1 MWDIDQSTVVVV
13 GPKGRVHVFAPD
25 GRHVT
30 SVVMQ
35 RAAIERRRQQGRWRL
50 AEPEERGEFRIRI
63 KQLVAAGDDQP
74 PGADALPEA
83 EL

>member
-1 MWDIDQSTVVVV
+1 MDLDLPEDLPVPSVLEDEVVHLREAGV
-13 GPKGRVHVFAPD
+13 
-25 GRHVT
+25 
-30 SVVMQ
+30 
-35 RAAIERRRQQGRWRL
+35 RQRL